1 MSSLQSNIDL
11 KTKILIVEDSFVEAH
26 GLERTLLGA
35 GYDVYPVAAT
45 VKEAL
50 AILDHNPVDMVLL
63 DIFLKGDLTGIDL
76 AHQLNQR
83 GVAFVY
89 LSANSNKSVLEQAK
103 ATRPYGF
110 LVKPFRKADVL
121 VTMEVAWYLHRH
133 KKDVPPPDDSPLPGT
148 IINSRK
154 NRIRTCRIIGD
165 SEKTKALIEQV
176 RIAATANISVLIL
189 GETGTGKELVAREI
203 HEQSSRRD
211 KPFIAVNCGGIP
223 ASLIEAELFGHERG
237 AFTGAQTRRIGKFEQ
252 ADGGTIFLDEIG
264 ELPIDLQSKF
274 LRVLQEKEIEPIGG
288 KLKKINVRVLAATN
302 RNLLDEIAKGRFR
315 IDLYYRLSVFPLVV
329 PSLRERN
336 GDIPLLADF
345 FIKRYAQELDK
356 TMSGITEGAM
366 KMLLQYDWP
375 GNIRELENVI
385 FRSVLISPGSVID
398 RLPMLI
404 TSSEDESE
412 NLSISA
418 QERNHILKVLG
429 KCNWKVAGKNGAAAA
444 LDLKVSTLT
453 SRMKKLGIV
462 RPR

>member
-1 MSSLQSNIDL
+1 M
-11 KTKILIVEDSFVEAH
+11 KTKILIVEDMFVEAH
-26 GLERTLLGA
+26 ALERTLLGA
-35 GYDVYPVAAT
+35 GYEVYPVATT

-83 GVAFVY
+83 GVAFIY
-89 LSANSNKSVLEQAK
+89 LSASSNKAVLEQAK
-103 ATRPYGF
+103 ATHPYGF
-110 LVKPFRKADVL
+110 LVKPFRKTDVL
-121 VTMEVAWYLHRH
+121 VTMDVAWYLHLHKRH
-133 KKDVPPPDDSPLPGT
+133 TPKPD
-148 IINSRK
+148 INRSVSTGVNLK
-154 NRIRTCRIIGD
+154 EAHIRPCRIVGD
-165 SEKTKALIEQV
+165 SEKTKELIEQI
-176 RIAATANISVLIL
+176 RIAASSGISVLIL

-211 KPFIAVNCGGIP
+211 KPFITVNCGGIP
-223 ASLIEAELFGHERG
+223 ASLVEAELFGHERG

-302 RNLLDEIAKGRFR
+302 RHLEDEISKGRFR
-315 IDLYYRLSVFPLVV
+315 IDLYYRLSVFPLLV
-329 PSLRERN
+329 PPLRERN
-336 GDIPLLADF
+336 GDIPLLAEH

-356 TMSGITEGAM
+356 PMTGITDGAM
-366 KMLLQYDWP
+366 EQLLKYDWP

-385 FRSVLISPGSVID
+385 FRSVLISPGAMVD
-398 RLPMLI
+398 RLPMLN
-404 TSSEDESE
+404 TKAAETEAE
-412 NLSISA
+412 NLSMSA
-418 QERNHILKVLG
+418 HDRNHILKVLG
-429 KCNWKVAGKNGAAAA
+429 KCNWKVAGKNGAAAM